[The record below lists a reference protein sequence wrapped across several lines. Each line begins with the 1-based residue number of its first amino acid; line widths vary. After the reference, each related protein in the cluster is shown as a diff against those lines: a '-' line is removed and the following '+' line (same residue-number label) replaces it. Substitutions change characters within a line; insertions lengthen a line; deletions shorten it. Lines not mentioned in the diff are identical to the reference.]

1 MTEKYP
7 FSKGLAGVPA
17 AETVLSFINGQEGKL
32 YYLGIPIEE
41 WAEHST
47 FEEVALSLL
56 LRRLPKREELKMFN
70 AALRSARE
78 LPPEVVDF
86 IIDLP
91 PDTHPMAALR
101 TVVSLLEAYDYDAKL
116 EDLEAKFRISVRLIA
131 KFPTIVAYFDRARKG
146 LELIP
151 PDPTLGHAANFL
163 YMLKG
168 ERPSDYETRV
178 MDVALILHADHG
190 MNASTFTTMVIA
202 STLSDMY
209 SAITGGVAAL
219 KGPLHGGA
227 NERVLKML
235 QEIGSPEN
243 AEKYILD
250 KLAKKER
257 VMGFGHRVY
266 KAYDPRARI
275 LKRFAEELTKRS
287 EFYQTAVKVEEIMI
301 REKGQ
306 KGIFP
311 NVDFYS
317 GLVYNA
323 LGIDTDLF
331 TPIFAIS
338 RVAGWTAHVLEYLE
352 DNRIFR
358 PRAIYKGEIDKKYVP
373 IDER

>member
-1 MTEKYP
+1 MSEKYP

-17 AETVLSFINGQEGKL
+17 AETVLSYIDGERGKL

-41 WAEHST
+41 WAESST
-47 FEEVALSLL
+47 FEEVALALL

-86 IIDLP
+86 ILDMPL
-91 PDTHPMAALR
+91 DSHPMTVLR
-101 TVVSLLEAYDYDAKL
+101 SVVSLLEAYDYDAKL
-116 EDLEAKFRISVRLIA
+116 DDLEAKFRISLRLIA
-131 KFPTIVAYFDRARKG
+131 RFPTVVAYFDRARKG
-146 LELIP
+146 LELVP

-168 ERPSDYETRV
+168 ERPTDYEARV

-190 MNASTFTTMVIA
+190 MNASTFASMVVA

-209 SAITGGVAAL
+209 SAITAGIGAL

-227 NERVLKML
+227 NERVLRMFR
-235 QEIGSPEN
+235 EIGSPER
-243 AEKYILD
+243 AEEYVLA
-250 KLAKKER
+250 KLARKER

-275 LKRFAEELTKRS
+275 LKRYAEELTKRS
-287 EFYQTAVKVEEIMI
+287 EYYQIALKVEEVMI

-317 GLVYNA
+317 GLVYNG

-331 TPIFAIS
+331 TPIFAIA

-358 PRAIYKGEIDKKYVP
+358 PRAVYKGEIDKRYTP

>member
-1 MTEKYP
+1 M
-7 FSKGLAGVPA
+7 AGVPA
-17 AETVLSFINGQEGKL
+17 AETVLSYIDGERGKL

-41 WAEHST
+41 WAESST
-47 FEEVALSLL
+47 FEEVALALL

-86 IIDLP
+86 ILDMPL
-91 PDTHPMAALR
+91 DSHPMTVLR
-101 TVVSLLEAYDYDAKL
+101 SVVSLLEAYDYDAKL
-116 EDLEAKFRISVRLIA
+116 DDLEAKFRISLRLIA
-131 KFPTIVAYFDRARKG
+131 RFPTVVAYFDRARKG
-146 LELIP
+146 LELVP

-168 ERPSDYETRV
+168 ERPTDYEARV

-190 MNASTFTTMVIA
+190 MNASTFASMVVA

-209 SAITGGVAAL
+209 SAITAGIGAL

-227 NERVLKML
+227 NERVLRMFR
-235 QEIGSPEN
+235 EIDSPEK
-243 AEKYILD
+243 AEEYVLA
-250 KLAKKER
+250 KLARKER

-275 LKRFAEELTKRS
+275 LKRYAEELTKRS
-287 EFYQTAVKVEEIMI
+287 EYYQIALKVEEVMI

-317 GLVYNA
+317 GLVYNG

-331 TPIFAIS
+331 TPIFAIA

-358 PRAIYKGEIDKKYVP
+358 PRAVYKGEIDKRYTP

>member
-1 MTEKYP
+1 MSEKYP

-17 AETVLSFINGQEGKL
+17 AETVLSYIDGERGKL

-41 WAEHST
+41 WAESST
-47 FEEVALSLL
+47 FEEVALALL

-86 IIDLP
+86 ILDMPL
-91 PDTHPMAALR
+91 DSHPMTVLR
-101 TVVSLLEAYDYDAKL
+101 SVVSLLEAYDYDAKL
-116 EDLEAKFRISVRLIA
+116 DDLEAKFRISLRLIA
-131 KFPTIVAYFDRARKG
+131 RFPTVVAYFDRARKG
-146 LELIP
+146 LELVP

-168 ERPSDYETRV
+168 ERPTDYEARV

-190 MNASTFTTMVIA
+190 MNASTFASMVVA

-209 SAITGGVAAL
+209 SAITAGIGAL

-227 NERVLKML
+227 NERVLRMFR
-235 QEIGSPEN
+235 EIDSPEK
-243 AEKYILD
+243 AEEYVLA
-250 KLAKKER
+250 KLARKER

-275 LKRFAEELTKRS
+275 LKRYAEELTKRS
-287 EFYQTAVKVEEIMI
+287 EYYQIALKVEEVMI

-317 GLVYNA
+317 GLVYNG

-331 TPIFAIS
+331 TPIFAIA

-358 PRAIYKGEIDKKYVP
+358 PRAVYKGEIDKRYTP